1 MIKAQFLIENEAYK
15 GFIISG
21 HDESEVCA
29 AVTSAV
35 MLTINAI
42 TEHFSED
49 YKLKVKPGR
58 AGLLL
63 TGDKP
68 QKSASLL
75 IRSLSQH
82 LALTAE
88 NGGDII
94 VVTEIR

>member
-1 MIKAQFLIENEAYK
+1 MIKARFLIENEAYK
-15 GFIISG
+15 GFIVSG

-42 TEHFSED
+42 TEHFSGD
-49 YKLKVKPGR
+49 YRLKVKSGS

-63 TGDKP
+63 ANN
-68 QKSASLL
+68 KSQQTASLL
-75 IRSLSQH
+75 IRSLSEH
-82 LALTAE
+82 LAQTAE